1 MLNRRVLRIKGMQTL
16 FAYYQVKEA
25 NFLLAQDYISKSLQP
40 NLNLDVPE
48 NKMEMA
54 EKEKEAL
61 ALFLDWRKSKKEIED
76 DDQRIEDTV
85 EEAIAMYGNL
95 VGTDKK
101 NIGQRMLSEIENLYS
116 LYFLC
121 LKLIIEIGDL
131 NTDNNFGKND
141 IIQNFKDNQS
151 LQDQFT
157 NRNSSWANHI
167 SLLKKI
173 NSELIHQSE
182 EFKKYLELE
191 APEKEETTRI
201 INFIFKDILLKDEE
215 IIDFFEKRDLYW
227 VENKNVLRS
236 MLKKTFKESDKKG
249 VLHISENW
257 DDDKIFFKELFE
269 KTIENE
275 PFLDS
280 FISKQ
285 SKNWEK
291 DRFALTDL
299 IILKMG
305 ITEMIAFSGIP
316 VKVTINEYIEISKS
330 YSTPK
335 SKQFINGMLDKSSI
349 ILQKEGKITKSGRGL
364 IDNK

>member
-48 NKMEMA
+48 NKIEMA

-61 ALFLDWRKSKKEIED
+61 ALFLDWRKSQKEIED
-76 DDQRIEDTV
+76 DDQRVEDTV

-101 NIGQRMLSEIENLYS
+101 NIGQRMLTEIENLYS

-121 LKLIIEIGDL
+121 LKLIIEITEL
-131 NTDNNFGKND
+131 NIENSFGKNSVV
-141 IIQNFKDNQS
+141 QNFKDNQS
-151 LQDQFT
+151 LQDQFS
-157 NRNSSWANHI
+157 NRNSSWTNQI
-167 SLLKKI
+167 PLLKKI
-173 NSELIHQSE
+173 NNEIIHQSE
-182 EFKKYLELE
+182 EFKKYLAIESPKE
-191 APEKEETTRI
+191 EETTKI

-236 MLKKTFKESDKKG
+236 MLKKTIKESGKKG

-269 KTIENE
+269 KTIEHE
-275 PFLDS
+275 S
-280 FISKQ
+280 F
-285 SKNWEK
+285 
-291 DRFALTDL
+291 F
-299 IILKMG
+299 G
-305 ITEMIAFSGIP
+305 
-316 VKVTINEYIEISKS
+316 
-330 YSTPK
+330 
-335 SKQFINGMLDKSSI
+335 
-349 ILQKEGKITKSGRGL
+349 
-364 IDNK
+364 